1 MSNEVPSYIANN
13 PKYFPWFKDCIRA
26 IDGTHVSAWV
36 LTNRQA
42 SFKGTTNDARVFLDA
57 LTRPEIQFPW
67 PTKRKILFSGFR
79 LSLYIWI
86 STTISW
92 CFGVLKA
99 SFPILRMMPSY
110 KPSRQPSIVVSCCTL
125 HNWIRLST
133 RNDQL
138 FRQYEVEDLLAQG
151 EEVTTSNTSHFIDL
165 SDESAVAMATCRD
178 EIAQLIS
185 IRFCK
190 IS

>member
-1 MSNEVPSYIANN
+1 MDLGYPCT
-13 PKYFPWFKDCIRA
+13 F
-26 IDGTHVSAWV
+26 G
-36 LTNRQA
+36 
-42 SFKGTTNDARVFLDA
+42 FLPPYHGEQYHLQDYQGRHNQP
-57 LTRPEIQFPW
+57 TRYKEIFNYNH
-67 PTKRKILFSGFR
+67 S
-79 LSLYIWI
+79 SLQNIMER
-86 STTISW
+86 

-133 RNDQL
+133 QNDQL
-138 FRQYEVEDLLAQG
+138 FRQYEIEDLLAQG
-151 EEVTTSNTSHFIDL
+151 EEVTTSNTSQFIDL
-165 SDESAVAMATCRD
+165 SDESAVVMATCRD

-185 IRFCK
+185 TRFCK